1 MDSLKETDNLATKP
15 SKRPRIEVDEE
26 LMRQMIAGQA
36 PLDSKVIR
44 RIPEPEAENTDA
56 PEGKTS
62 ETVSGASAPTAE
74 RTDANTQTSDVKELA
89 GFRRKK
95 IPLPDFERTFFA
107 PADCRNRSAIY
118 ISAATKYKVS
128 AILHL
133 LGMRIQGLQLWSQYA
148 ALCNRNLQR
157 RVELSPREEEQQ
169 TTILNRQCDKRL
181 LWVSDMDVAKR
192 LASEPQN
199 VAFSTIATSKTP
211 GMEIR
216 NTRPRAIRNGLA
228 YFHLRRLID
237 YRRETCNRRCLS
249 D

>member
-107 PADCRNRSAIY
+107 
-118 ISAATKYKVS
+118 
-128 AILHL
+128 
-133 LGMRIQGLQLWSQYA
+133 
-148 ALCNRNLQR
+148 
-157 RVELSPREEEQQ
+157 
-169 TTILNRQCDKRL
+169 
-181 LWVSDMDVAKR
+181 
-192 LASEPQN
+192 
-199 VAFSTIATSKTP
+199 
-211 GMEIR
+211 
-216 NTRPRAIRNGLA
+216 
-228 YFHLRRLID
+228 
-237 YRRETCNRRCLS
+237 
-249 D
+249 

>member
-1 MDSLKETDNLATKP
+1 MDSLKETDKPAPNP
-15 SKRPRIEVDEE
+15 SKHPRIEVDEE

-118 ISAATKYKVS
+118 VSAQTKHKVS
-128 AILHL
+128 EILHL
-133 LGMRIQGLQLWSQYA
+133 LGNDNTRLT
-148 ALCNRNLQR
+148 ALVDNMLRF
-157 RVELSPREEEQQ
+157 VIGIYSDELNYLHEKKN
-169 TTILNRQCDKRL
+169 NRQ
-181 LWVSDMDVAKR
+181 
-192 LASEPQN
+192 P
-199 VAFSTIATSKTP
+199 F
-211 GMEIR
+211 
-216 NTRPRAIRNGLA
+216 
-228 YFHLRRLID
+228 
-237 YRRETCNRRCLS
+237 
-249 D
+249 